1 MMLYT
6 KYESIGLVVTD
17 KKIFEI
23 TVKTLIFDPVTYLHN
38 QSEQFEQC
46 W

>member
-1 MMLYT
+1 MKAL
-6 KYESIGLVVTD
+6 GHVATD

-23 TVKTLIFDPVTYLHN
+23 TVKKLIFDPVTYLHN
-38 QSEQFEQC
+38 QSEQFEQF